1 VAAGKLRALAISS
14 KARSSVLPDTPT
26 IAESGYNDF
35 ETTAR
40 WGVFAP
46 AGLPDALAATLAGEI
61 EAIATSGSF
70 RRQLEP
76 LGVVPTVLSRNAF
89 SEFQHSELTKSAK
102 AVRDGGVRID

>member
-1 VAAGKLRALAISS
+1 
-14 KARSSVLPDTPT
+14 VLPDTPT

-35 ETTAR
+35 ETTAW

-61 EAIATSGSF
+61 EAIAHSDSF
-70 RRQLEP
+70 RRQMEP
-76 LGVVPTVLSRNAF
+76 LGVVPSVPIRQAF
-89 SEFQHSELTKSAK
+89 SKFQHSELTKSAK

>member
-1 VAAGKLRALAISS
+1 LNVAAGKLRALAISS

-35 ETTAR
+35 ETTAW

-61 EAIATSGSF
+61 EAIRHQRFLPPPTGAIGRSALRSHPSGI
-70 RRQLEP
+70 
-76 LGVVPTVLSRNAF
+76 
-89 SEFQHSELTKSAK
+89 FQISTQRTDKMGRGRA
-102 AVRDGGVRID
+102 